1 MTRPMTLLAAAQHV
15 LHKSGAPLH
24 TNELTRQ
31 MLEGG
36 FWTSQGRTP
45 EASVYSG
52 LFLSLKRQGLSSP
65 FIQTAP
71 STFGL
76 RPMPYGA
83 PLPAGQSAGTN
94 QDTETSEDA
103 VTVPV
108 TKTFLDA
115 AEAVLASLPQ
125 GHPMRIRELTETA
138 LSEGLLVTQGLT
150 PVATM
155 SAQLYQD
162 IQRRQRRGLPMRFE
176 RHQNGFVSLHGAD
189 RQVLVS
195 TPDLAAEQR
204 TPLQTALLARL
215 RTMDPRDLEL
225 LVERLLA
232 ARGYVTVQ
240 VTAYSNDGGI
250 DLRAEYT
257 DGLVP
262 ERIAVQV
269 KRQQANVGRP
279 AIQSLRGSLA
289 THERGLFVT
298 TGSFTTGARD
308 EALRPT
314 AAPIGLL
321 AGEALAGLL
330 IEHRVGVHEV
340 DGELRLQDNLL
351 EDPFSGLRLDL
362 EDVHLSPLL
371 RDRVAAG
378 MCVSAINEK
387 GGDDNLWEFDVEEEL
402 RLGLEA
408 MADLRVR
415 AGLADD

>member
-1 MTRPMTLLAAAQHV
+1 MTSPMTLLAAAQHV
-15 LHKSGAPLH
+15 LNQSGAPLH
-24 TNELTRQ
+24 TGELTRQ
-31 MLEGG
+31 MLDGG
-36 FWTSQGRTP
+36 LWTTQGRTP
-45 EASVYSG
+45 EASVYSA
-52 LFLSLKRQGLSSP
+52 LFMSLKRHGLSSP
-65 FIQTAP
+65 FVQTAP

-76 RPMPYGA
+76 RPISNVIVVPAAVAQQDQETA
-83 PLPAGQSAGTN
+83 P
-94 QDTETSEDA
+94 SEDLA
-103 VTVPV
+103 PVPV

-115 AEAVLASLPQ
+115 AEAVLASLPPGQ
-125 GHPMRIRELTETA
+125 PMRIRELTETA

-162 IQRRQRRGLPMRFE
+162 IRRRAMRGQPMRFE
-176 RHQNGFVSLHGAD
+176 RHQNGFVSLHGGSGQA
-189 RQVLVS
+189 QTG
-195 TPDLAAEQR
+195 TPDLAAEQS
-204 TPLQTALLARL
+204 TPLQTVLLARL
-215 RTMDPRDLEL
+215 RAIDPRDLEL
-225 LVERLLA
+225 LVEKLLA

-257 DGLVP
+257 DGLMP

-298 TGSFTTGARD
+298 TSSFTTGARE
-308 EALRPT
+308 EAMRLT

-330 IEHRVGVHEV
+330 IEHRIGVHEV
-340 DGELRLQDNLL
+340 DGELRLRDNLL
-351 EDPFSGLRLDL
+351 EDPFTEPRLDA
-362 EDVHLSPLL
+362 EDPHLSPLL

-387 GGDDNLWEFDVEEEL
+387 GGDANLWEIDDEVEL
-402 RLGLEA
+402 RLSMEA
-408 MADLRVR
+408 MAELRVR
-415 AGLADD
+415 PGMATE